1 MGDDRIDG
9 GAGDDTL
16 EGGSGNDTYL
26 LGYNRGRD
34 TVIEDGAAEPDASH
48 TILLDAGTPSS
59 LVYARQLGNDLEV
72 RLRATGDALVLKDF
86 YLQPQTWQDSWQVH
100 DSNGALTD
108 LAGYVPVIPSQAAT
122 WLEDEEQAY
131 RARREQVFAANRQ
144 ADGFLPLGGNVFQ
157 HTQQA
162 FDYAG
167 ASVQGSTSILSLVAE
182 SQSSDAAQIAAGTG
196 FGSTPIGNTT
206 AVVSIGLPAVQGAG
220 GERTQVSAGFGTG
233 GASSGASFEFFP
245 NVPGAGGG
253 FQLNAGDHAVPVYGP
268 TIGNAQGLSSAGVLD
283 YASAGG
289 FNNSGQW
296 RLIGYN
302 VYRAG
307 SGGAVGSVEATATYQ
322 NYDQRLTVQDVEAG
336 ASGNTITAA
345 NAVVDGGAGDDSIT
359 LEAGYFFAGP
369 DWEGT
374 FDLSGVVDDF
384 SPSAAQARNRFRYA
398 GLSGYPLLYPEHA
411 NLLGGFALA
420 GDGDDTVLG
429 SAGQDVIGGGHGA
442 DTIDG
447 AGGSDTVLV
456 GATDSGVDTLADSGL
471 DSYAYLDY
479 YYWSRGILNWDE
491 RAAHG
496 NEWRVDADGG
506 DYAYFDTEEEA
517 LAWQSYGTPVSIAP
531 LPEAAPVLTRDAP
544 LYAELVVAGV
554 LTQDV
559 LAFGPGLSLED
570 LDISVQVDA
579 FSAQDNPDRAWI
591 NGGQVSIRWDADSG
605 VDFTLGRLDGGHEE
619 PDLLSG
625 GWQAGGGD
633 GVVPDG
639 TWFGYRLGEGFEA
652 FRFADGT
659 TLTVDELLAGATVNV
674 NESQR
679 YVFHRDSG
687 YRLIDRRFATIE
699 MTDGIAAWEVQVTRD
714 DRDLLVSV
722 PEGYPAPGAQGR
734 IRNWYADPQAMP
746 QTNLAFESRPNA

>member
-1 MGDDRIDG
+1 M
-9 GAGDDTL
+9 
-16 EGGSGNDTYL
+16 
-26 LGYNRGRD
+26 
-34 TVIEDGAAEPDASH
+34 
-48 TILLDAGTPSS
+48 
-59 LVYARQLGNDLEV
+59 
-72 RLRATGDALVLKDF
+72 
-86 YLQPQTWQDSWQVH
+86 
-100 DSNGALTD
+100 
-108 LAGYVPVIPSQAAT
+108 
-122 WLEDEEQAY
+122 
-131 RARREQVFAANRQ
+131 
-144 ADGFLPLGGNVFQ
+144 
-157 HTQQA
+157 
-162 FDYAG
+162 
-167 ASVQGSTSILSLVAE
+167 
-182 SQSSDAAQIAAGTG
+182 
-196 FGSTPIGNTT
+196 
-206 AVVSIGLPAVQGAG
+206 
-220 GERTQVSAGFGTG
+220 
-233 GASSGASFEFFP
+233 
-245 NVPGAGGG
+245 
-253 FQLNAGDHAVPVYGP
+253 
-268 TIGNAQGLSSAGVLD
+268 
-283 YASAGG
+283 
-289 FNNSGQW
+289 
-296 RLIGYN
+296 
-302 VYRAG
+302 
-307 SGGAVGSVEATATYQ
+307 
-322 NYDQRLTVQDVEAG
+322 
-336 ASGNTITAA
+336 
-345 NAVVDGGAGDDSIT
+345 
-359 LEAGYFFAGP
+359 
-369 DWEGT
+369 
-374 FDLSGVVDDF
+374 
-384 SPSAAQARNRFRYA
+384 
-398 GLSGYPLLYPEHA
+398 
-411 NLLGGFALA
+411 
-420 GDGDDTVLG
+420 
-429 SAGQDVIGGGHGA
+429 
-442 DTIDG
+442 
-447 AGGSDTVLV
+447 LV

-633 GVVPDG
+633 EVVPDG

-659 TLTVDELLAGATVNV
+659 TLTVDELLASATVSV

-679 YVFHRDSG
+679 YVFHRDSS

-722 PEGYPAPGAQGR
+722 PEGYPAPGALR
-734 IRNWYADPQAMP
+734 AHPQLVRRPPGHAA
-746 QTNLAFESRPNA
+746 NESRVRVDPTLDAAALTERGLEFHGTFEADSLIGLNGFADRLFGEGGDDVLVGGGGDDTLAGGWGEDFVDGGAGKDTYLFNVGDGADAIADAPSGQGDPESSVIAFGEGILSWQVYFGLGSLVVNYGEGDSIHFTAFNADDPYATRVFDRLEFADGSTILYEDLLANGFYLNGTEGDDVITGTDVQDSDLRQRRQRHALGRCRPSLWR